1 MGVET
6 MNTETKLK
14 DNKPNGPSK
23 PIKPG
28 MKVKSRV
35 KAGSVPDS
43 PERWKSYLE
52 IVARGL

>member
-1 MGVET
+1 

-14 DNKPNGPSK
+14 DNKLTNGPSK
-23 PIKPG
+23 PVKPG

>member
-1 MGVET
+1 
-6 MNTETKLK
+6 MNTETKFTE
-14 DNKPNGPSK
+14 NKPSNGPSK
-23 PIKPG
+23 PVKPG

-35 KAGSVPDS
+35 KAGVVPDS

>member
-1 MGVET
+1 
-6 MNTETKLK
+6 
-14 DNKPNGPSK
+14 
-23 PIKPG
+23 

-35 KAGSVPDS
+35 KAGVVPDS